1 MMEQRGK
8 RERAQL
14 LFPRRSL
21 LGSALCQWDKN
32 EKDGVL
38 LPNLHFPSRHTCSVK
53 PWELCWRDHQR
64 MATLVLFSQAHPALQ
79 WHSVSNLRC
88 HLRDHPNVL
97 WPGLSPQ
104 SEVWARCCPKAVGIG
119 EPSETHSDVSGDSD
133 VPLDAN
139 FSECVQQPGFLTQ
152 SGHGLPEF
160 SVAGTERAEH
170 SQP

>member
-1 MMEQRGK
+1 MQREALG
-8 RERAQL
+8 AL
-14 LFPRRSL
+14 LEGPS
-21 LGSALCQWDKN
+21 
-32 EKDGVL
+32 KDGHSSPL
-38 LPNLHFPSRHTCSVK
+38 LPGTPCSPVAQ
-53 PWELCWRDHQR
+53 P
-64 MATLVLFSQAHPALQ
+64 
-79 WHSVSNLRC
+79 NLRC